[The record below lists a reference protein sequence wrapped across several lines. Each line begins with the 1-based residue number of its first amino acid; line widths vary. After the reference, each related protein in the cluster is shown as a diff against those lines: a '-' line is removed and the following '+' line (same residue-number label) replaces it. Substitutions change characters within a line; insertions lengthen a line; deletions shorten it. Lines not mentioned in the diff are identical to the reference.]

1 MSTTEKGGKG
11 VNLTPYGKQIKIRLI
26 ELDKPQTWLIEQV
39 RERTGLYCD
48 SSLLYKL
55 STGQLNVPKIRAAVD
70 EILGL
75 EEKGA

>member
-1 MSTTEKGGKG
+1 M
-11 VNLTPYGKQIKIRLI
+11 NLTPYGKKVKIRLI

-39 RERTGLYCD
+39 KERTGLYCD